1 MDDIYHN
8 IDEYNPKKRRKILIV
23 FDDMTVDINTNK
35 KFQTIVKELF
45 FRSIKVN
52 VSLLFIT
59 QSIFSFKM
67 SQIQFST
74 LFNNENS

>member
-35 KFQTIVKELF
+35 KFQAIVKELF
-45 FRSIKVN
+45 FRCIKVN

-59 QSIFSFKM
+59 QSIFCFKM
-67 SQIQFST
+67 SQIQFCT

>member
-35 KFQTIVKELF
+35 KFQALVKELF
-45 FRSIKVN
+45 FRYIKVN

-59 QSIFSFKM
+59 QSIFSSKM
-67 SQIQFST
+67 SQIKFST

>member
-1 MDDIYHN
+1 MDDIYYS

-35 KFQTIVKELF
+35 KFQALVKELF
-45 FRSIKVN
+45 FRYIKVN

-59 QSIFSFKM
+59 QSIFSSKM
-67 SQIQFST
+67 SQIKFST

>member
-35 KFQTIVKELF
+35 KFQALVKELF
-45 FRSIKVN
+45 FRRIKVN

-59 QSIFSFKM
+59 QSIFSSKM
-67 SQIQFST
+67 SQIKFST

>member
-35 KFQTIVKELF
+35 KFQALVKELF
-45 FRSIKVN
+45 FRCIKVN

-59 QSIFSFKM
+59 QSIFSSKM
-67 SQIQFST
+67 SQIKFST

>member
-1 MDDIYHN
+1 MDDIYYS

-35 KFQTIVKELF
+35 KFQAIVKELF
-45 FRSIKVN
+45 FRSRKVN
-52 VSLLFIT
+52 VSLSFIT

-67 SQIQFST
+67 SHIKFST
-74 LFNNENS
+74 LSNNENS